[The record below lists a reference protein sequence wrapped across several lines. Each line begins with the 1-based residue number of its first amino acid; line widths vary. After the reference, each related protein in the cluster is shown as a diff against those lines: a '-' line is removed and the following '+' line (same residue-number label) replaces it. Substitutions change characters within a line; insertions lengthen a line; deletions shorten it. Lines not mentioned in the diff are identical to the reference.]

1 LGYNLRATR
10 DESPALCI
18 VVSFSLQ
25 SSDFSC
31 WFSERAL
38 RWKGFPDR
46 DNLCVAVGIA
56 SLNHRKGM
64 NVRDVSGRNHQS
76 CSVMIPYRE
85 TMTGGCY
92 PWVSLRST
100 HGYLLIF
107 PTENLGGVRRSPFRA
122 TLQLRAPSPLT
133 AEN

>member
-1 LGYNLRATR
+1 MGYNLRATR

-18 VVSFSLQ
+18 VESFSLQ

-46 DNLCVAVGIA
+46 DNLCVACGIA

-64 NVRDVSGRNHQS
+64 NVREVSGRNHQS

-85 TMTGGCY
+85 TMTGRMLSVGFAALNPRQFIDFSY
-92 PWVSLRST
+92 GKFGGREAVALPGDPTATRS
-100 HGYLLIF
+100 
-107 PTENLGGVRRSPFRA
+107 E
-122 TLQLRAPSPLT
+122 PSDS
-133 AEN
+133 